1 MSLRRSGPRSAT
13 KVDKRTADRKTIGRY
28 ESMTK
33 IIESTK
39 AQYDTVEVPFGR
51 SYRWHQAHVVLECDC
66 GEKLTFSAT
75 SAINASSC
83 RCGADYGALIHTIRY
98 REEHPRAEDVQPW
111 HYDLQS
117 QEDQHQQDEAAHPS
131 SSRWRYNDITSG
143 FIGADE

>member
-1 MSLRRSGPRSAT
+1 
-13 KVDKRTADRKTIGRY
+13 
-28 ESMTK
+28 MTK
-33 IIESTK
+33 IIESTKAQFESTK

-51 SYRWHQAHVVLECDC
+51 SYRWHQAHVFLECDC

-75 SAINASSC
+75 SSAINASFC
-83 RCGADYGALIHTIRY
+83 RCGADYGALIHIIRY
-98 REEHPRAEDVQPW
+98 REEHSRAEDVQPW

>member
-1 MSLRRSGPRSAT
+1 
-13 KVDKRTADRKTIGRY
+13 
-28 ESMTK
+28 MTK

-75 SAINASSC
+75 SSAINASSC

-98 REEHPRAEDVQPW
+98 REEHPRAEDVHPW